1 MELKEELR
9 KVIFDRKSEA
19 AKTAKEN
26 EAVEK
31 AVAASEI
38 EILDVYKKAEAENIF
53 EDYARQLQSQ
63 GIPVDEFLKY
73 QGSDRE
79 KFIETLLPEAERRIR
94 SRLTLE
100 AIAKAEN
107 LEITDE
113 EVEAE
118 ITKMSEQYGMTADQI
133 RSALGESGIE
143 QLRKDSAM
151 QKAISLIADN
161 AIEV

>member
-1 MELKEELR
+1 VSGSSRLGTSVRAWGEVR
-9 KVIFDRKSEA
+9 DAGSTSNTII
-19 AKTAKEN
+19 
-26 EAVEK
+26 
-31 AVAASEI
+31 VASGTKYADALSI
-38 EILDVYKKAEAENIF
+38 GPWAYLKKAPIILA
-53 EDYARQLQSQ
+53 
-63 GIPVDEFLKY
+63 
-73 QGSDRE
+73 GSNG
-79 KFIETLLPEAERRIR
+79 LL
-94 SRLTLE
+94 
-100 AIAKAEN
+100 
-107 LEITDE
+107 TDE

>member
-1 MELKEELR
+1 M
-9 KVIFDRKSEA
+9 
-19 AKTAKEN
+19 
-26 EAVEK
+26 
-31 AVAASEI
+31 
-38 EILDVYKKAEAENIF
+38 
-53 EDYARQLQSQ
+53 
-63 GIPVDEFLKY
+63 
-73 QGSDRE
+73 
-79 KFIETLLPEAERRIR
+79 
-94 SRLTLE
+94 
-100 AIAKAEN
+100 
-107 LEITDE
+107 ITDE